1 MATTKTI
8 RKKAAK
14 RPQANLNGLSASVA
28 SLSGNTDGMSKTEV
42 ATQLKKAVGLAKQ
55 LAAAAPAGPQSFA
68 PNTNLTSELNN
79 IDFRKMIGGPLQACV
94 DAQVASSL
102 ATVDFINKVGFTTD
116 ANGKKE
122 LVMVDFSH
130 SRKDVDDQGK
140 AVTKDVNIKVPLLA
154 MLPIPS
160 LRIEHAIIVFN
171 VKLNSVETSDV
182 SDKLGINVSASGGFG
197 PVSFKVSASYTR
209 QSSTGVKVEKEYALN
224 INVKCVQDEIP
235 AGLEKIL
242 NMLAA

>member
-1 MATTKTI
+1 
-8 RKKAAK
+8 
-14 RPQANLNGLSASVA
+14 
-28 SLSGNTDGMSKTEV
+28 
-42 ATQLKKAVGLAKQ
+42 
-55 LAAAAPAGPQSFA
+55 
-68 PNTNLTSELNN
+68 
-79 IDFRKMIGGPLQACV
+79 
-94 DAQVASSL
+94 
-102 ATVDFINKVGFTTD
+102 
-116 ANGKKE
+116 
-122 LVMVDFSH
+122 
-130 SRKDVDDQGK
+130 
-140 AVTKDVNIKVPLLA
+140 

-171 VKLNSVETSDV
+171 VKLNSVETADV

-197 PVSFKVSASYTR
+197 PVSFKVSASYQR